1 MIFGHSNYRDFLK
14 SAYVERR
21 ERNPRFSQRSFAKTL
36 GLSPAGL
43 NRILGGTKQPSLDR
57 AVALAERLQLDERE
71 SEYFCLLV
79 QLEHTRKPELRA
91 SLLRRLKPFR
101 EQDPIQDLSVDYFK
115 MISDWYHFAI
125 LEMIQTEG
133 AKLTPAH
140 VSRYLGISSIEASLA
155 IERLQRLE
163 LIEVKEDGTAARLAN
178 RLIFESKVPNEAL
191 RKYNRQ
197 ILEKAIECL
206 ESQTQAERIVGTE
219 TFAFDPA
226 ALGDAIKL
234 TDQYLDSMQKLARA
248 SPQRRDV
255 YQLSVQCFRLNQPNH
270 QPLSTVKKEK

>member
-43 NRILGGTKQPSLDR
+43 NRILGGTKQLSLDR